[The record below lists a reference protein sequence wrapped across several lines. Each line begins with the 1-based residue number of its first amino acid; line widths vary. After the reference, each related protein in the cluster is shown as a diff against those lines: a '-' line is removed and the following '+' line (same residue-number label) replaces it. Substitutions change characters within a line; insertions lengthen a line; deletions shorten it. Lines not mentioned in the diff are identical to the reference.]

1 VVYRQI
7 LQAYWGYDTF
17 RPLQEEIIRS
27 ICAGKDT
34 LGLMPTG
41 GGKSITFQVPAMVME
56 GICIVVSPL
65 IALMKDQVDNLRR
78 RGIKATYISADLSRT
93 EIIARLENCI
103 FGGYKFL
110 YVSPERLGTDLFI
123 AKVRAMQVSML
134 VVDESHCVSQW
145 GYDFRPSYLRIADL
159 RAVLPTCVPVL
170 ALTATATAEV
180 INDIQEKLLFSE
192 KNVFR
197 QSFFRA
203 NLAYVVRRTD
213 NKLSQLIHILQR
225 VQGSAIV
232 YVRSRERTRE
242 IAISLREAGMDADF
256 YHAGL
261 RKEERDERQNNWMR
275 GDVRIIVA
283 TNAFGMGIDK
293 PDVRLVVHIEMPNS
307 PEEYFQEAGRAG
319 RDGKQA
325 YAVVLF
331 SPGKDEGNIK
341 RRLSEQYP
349 ERKYITRVYEALGN
363 FFQIAEGYGLDTAH
377 EFSIRKFC
385 AAYGFPILPT
395 HYALHILHLSDYIEY
410 LEEAENVSRL
420 AFTVRRDDLYE
431 CLRHDERT
439 DKVIKVILR
448 TYSGIFTEPAYIDE
462 HLIAVRSGVSTEEIY
477 EILTSLTKIRILDYI
492 PHKRTPLIIY
502 IRPREAPKR
511 LHIPHAAYE
520 DRRKRFVQRSTLIL
534 NYLND
539 RNHCRSRLL
548 LAYFGE
554 TDTRD
559 CSFCDVCLSHDKQD
573 LTDHDL
579 HTIRS
584 LLEQYL
590 SPQPLLLSDLLP
602 KLPVPSD
609 LALTAIRFLLDNDP
623 RLSLCDDR
631 LVLSSPGVG
640 TEREKTLP
648 LPSDNLSLIT
658 TDN

>member
-1 VVYRQI
+1 VVYRQL
-7 LQAYWGYDTF
+7 LQEYWGYGSF
-17 RPLQEEIIRS
+17 RPLQEDIIRS
-27 ICAGKDT
+27 VGSGKDT

-41 GGKSITFQVPAMVME
+41 GGKSITFQVPAMAME

-65 IALMKDQVDNLRR
+65 IALMKDQVDNLRQ
-78 RGIKATYISADLSRT
+78 RGIKATYISADLSRA

-110 YVSPERLGTDLFI
+110 YVSPERLGTELFV
-123 AKVRAMQVSML
+123 AKVQAMKVSML
-134 VVDESHCVSQW
+134 VVDESHCISQW
-145 GYDFRPSYLRIADL
+145 GYDFRPAYLKIADL
-159 RAVLPTCVPVL
+159 RGILPAGVPVL

-180 INDIQEKLLFSE
+180 IKDIQERLLFSE

-213 NKLSQLIHILQR
+213 NKLSQLVHILGR

-232 YVRSRERTRE
+232 YVRSRDRTRD
-242 IAISLREAGMDADF
+242 IALALREAGMAANF

-261 RKEERDERQNNWMR
+261 RKEERDERQNSWMR
-275 GDVRIIVA
+275 GECRIMVA

-319 RDGKQA
+319 RDGQQA

-331 SPGKDEGNIK
+331 SSGKDEGNIK

-349 ERKYITRVYEALGN
+349 ERKYIARVYEALGN
-363 FFQIAEGYGLDTAH
+363 FFGIAEGYGMDTVH

-385 AAYGFPILPT
+385 GVYGFPILPT
-395 HYALHILHLSDYIEY
+395 HHALHILHLSGYIEY
-410 LEEAENVSRL
+410 LEEAENASRL

-431 CLRHDERT
+431 CLRQDERT

-448 TYSGIFTEPAYIDE
+448 SYSGIFTEPTYIDE
-462 HLIAVRSGVSTEEIY
+462 HLIAARSGVSYQEIY
-477 EILTSLTKIRILDYI
+477 EILTGLTKIHVLNYI
-492 PHKRTPLIIY
+492 PHKRTPLILY
-502 IRPREAPKR
+502 TRSREAPKR

-520 DRRKRFVQRSTLIL
+520 DRRERFVQRSAIIL

-539 RNHCRSRLL
+539 RSLCRSRLL

-554 TDTRD
+554 TDSPS
-559 CSFCDVCLSHDKQD
+559 CGHCDACLSRDKQD
-573 LTDHDL
+573 LTDPDL
-579 HTIRS
+579 HKIRS

-590 SPQPLLLSDLLP
+590 SPQPALLSDLLP
-602 KLPVPSD
+602 RLPFSSD

-623 RLSLCDDR
+623 RFSLSDDLLSL
-631 LVLSSPGVG
+631 SS
-640 TEREKTLP
+640 
-648 LPSDNLSLIT
+648 
-658 TDN
+658 

>member
-7 LQAYWGYDTF
+7 LQTYWGYDAF

-27 ICAGKDT
+27 VCAGKDT

-41 GGKSITFQVPAMVME
+41 GGKSITFQVPAMTME
-56 GICIVVSPL
+56 GTCIVVSPL
-65 IALMKDQVDNLRR
+65 IALMKDQVDNLRQ
-78 RGIKATYISADLSRT
+78 RGIKATYVSADLSRT

-103 FGGYKFL
+103 FGGYKLL
-110 YVSPERLGTDLFI
+110 YVSPERLGTELFM

-134 VVDESHCVSQW
+134 VVDESHCISQW
-145 GYDFRPSYLRIADL
+145 GYDFRPAYLKIAGM
-159 RAVLPTCVPVL
+159 RAVLPAGVPVL

-180 INDIQEKLLFSE
+180 IEDIQEKLLFRE

-203 NLAYVVRRTD
+203 NLAYIVRRTD
-213 NKLSQLIHILQR
+213 NKLSQLVHILQR

-242 IAISLREAGMDADF
+242 ISFALREAGMVADF

-261 RKEERDERQNNWMR
+261 RKEERDERQNRWTR
-275 GDVRIIVA
+275 GECRIIVA

-319 RDGKQA
+319 RDGQQA

-331 SPGKDEGNIK
+331 SPGMDDGNLK

-349 ERKYITRVYEALGN
+349 ERKFIARVYEALGN
-363 FFQIAEGYGLDTAH
+363 FFQIAEGYGLDTVH

-385 AAYGFPILPT
+385 GVYGFSILPT
-395 HYALHILHLSDYIEY
+395 HYALHILQLSGYIEY
-410 LEEAENVSRL
+410 LEEAENASRL

-439 DKVIKVILR
+439 DRIIKAILR
-448 TYSGIFTEPAYIDE
+448 TYSGIFTEPAYINE
-462 HLIAVRSGVSTEEIY
+462 SLIAERSGVSAKEVY
-477 EILTSLTKIRILDYI
+477 EILTGLTRVRILDYI
-492 PHKRTPLIIY
+492 PYKRTPLILFT
-502 IRPREAPKR
+502 RSREAPKR
-511 LHIPHAAYE
+511 LHIPRTAYE
-520 DRRKRFVQRSTLIL
+520 DRRERFAHRSALIL

-539 RNHCRSRLL
+539 RKHCRSRLL

-554 TDTRD
+554 TDSRD
-559 CSFCDVCLSHDKQD
+559 CGHCDVCLSPDKPPD
-573 LTDHDL
+573 LTDRDL
-579 HTIRS
+579 RMIRT
-584 LLEQYL
+584 LLEQHL
-590 SPQPLLLSDLLP
+590 SSQPVFLSDLLP
-602 KLPVPSD
+602 ILPFPSE
-609 LALTAIRFLLDNDP
+609 LAITAIRFLLDNDP
-623 RLSLCDDR
+623 RFTLTGDR
-631 LVLSSPGVG
+631 LFFSSRGREA
-640 TEREKTLP
+640 EREKKDTTFVFRN
-648 LPSDNLSLIT
+648 PSF
-658 TDN
+658 